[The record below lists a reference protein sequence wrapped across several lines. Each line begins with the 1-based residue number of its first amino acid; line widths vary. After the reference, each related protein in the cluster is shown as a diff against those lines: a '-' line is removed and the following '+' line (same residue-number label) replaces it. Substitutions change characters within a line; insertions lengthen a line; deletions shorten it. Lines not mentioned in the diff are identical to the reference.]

1 MAYCSYKWRKDH
13 GCTPDPDDMIA
24 LRPGMN
30 QIADLHGLGII
41 QTMSHVSMDVLPD
54 MENADVKE
62 YYADHTIQ
70 YSHRI
75 RIRTPILWT
84 HENGYRSAAM
94 TVKANPNE
102 AVAAPA
108 NGAETRPTDFQTHD
122 LPFIGSPLARA
133 IRQVTEER
141 SSHPPMSIP
150 GLSLQPQAPPANNM
164 QLQII
169 PPANAI
175 TIPSSSSS
183 ENPRYPALSPTA
195 SLQLHY
201 EKLLHERDQRELQYI
216 AESKDKDR
224 MIRTLKA
231 KLGWSLD

>member
-1 MAYCSYKWRKDH
+1 MA
-13 GCTPDPDDMIA
+13 
-24 LRPGMN
+24 
-30 QIADLHGLGII
+30 
-41 QTMSHVSMDVLPD
+41 
-54 MENADVKE
+54 
-62 YYADHTIQ
+62 
-70 YSHRI
+70 
-75 RIRTPILWT
+75 
-84 HENGYRSAAM
+84 
-94 TVKANPNE
+94 
-102 AVAAPA
+102 
-108 NGAETRPTDFQTHD
+108 
-122 LPFIGSPLARA
+122 
-133 IRQVTEER
+133 
-141 SSHPPMSIP
+141 IP
-150 GLSLQPQAPPANNM
+150 GLSLQPQAPPDNNNNNNNNNNM

-183 ENPRYPALSPTA
+183 ENPRYPALSPIA

>member
-1 MAYCSYKWRKDH
+1 
-13 GCTPDPDDMIA
+13 
-24 LRPGMN
+24 
-30 QIADLHGLGII
+30 
-41 QTMSHVSMDVLPD
+41 

-75 RIRTPILWT
+75 RDRTPILWT

-94 TVKANPNE
+94 TVKVNSSE
-102 AVAAPA
+102 AVADPT
-108 NGAETRPTDFQTHD
+108 NGAETRLPGLQAHG
-122 LPFIGSPLARA
+122 LPFIDLQLARA
-133 IRQVTEER
+133 IRQVTEEP
-141 SSHPPMSIP
+141 SSRPPMAIP
-150 GLSLQPQAPPANNM
+150 GLGLQPQAPPPGNNM

-183 ENPRYPALSPTA
+183 EHPRYPALSPTA

-201 EKLLHERDQRELQYI
+201 EKLLHERDQRELQYN
-216 AESKDKDR
+216 AESKDKDM

-231 KLGWSLD
+231 KLGWSLE

>member
-1 MAYCSYKWRKDH
+1 M
-13 GCTPDPDDMIA
+13 PQPDDMVA

-30 QIADLHGLGII
+30 QVADLQSLGIV
-41 QTMSHVSMDVLPD
+41 QAMSHVSMDVLPNMGND
-54 MENADVKE
+54 DVKQ
-62 YYADHTIQ
+62 YYAGHTVQ
-70 YSHRI
+70 HSHRV
-75 RIRTPILWT
+75 RVLTPVVWIN
-84 HENGYRSAAM
+84 ESGKKSAAVS
-94 TVKANPNE
+94 TKFNFGQAAAASSKVSSAVDHRIPNSQ
-102 AVAAPA
+102 V
-108 NGAETRPTDFQTHD
+108 HD
-122 LPFIGSPLARA
+122 LPFIDPQLAQA
-133 IRQVTEER
+133 IHQVTEEP

-150 GLSLQPQAPPANNM
+150 GLGLQPQPPPDNNI

-183 ENPRYPALSPTA
+183 ENSRCLALSPTA